1 MRRIEMRRKTKKGE
15 NMNRKIMILMVA
27 VVATVLPAVA
37 VADVMITGSIAVH
50 GSQAPEMVYLSNGP
64 NYATADSSGLFAFYN
79 GTTSTGASSGA
90 ATIGTVDLEGMAN
103 ANVSLLNVLDLN
115 YSVGSTSGM
124 LWVNVSGPGF
134 PSGAFAEL
142 SSTPISALS
151 SSASG
156 SYSLNS
162 VPTNNGPFTVSG
174 SGTYYVSFFLP
185 ASTGY
190 STSSLEISV
199 AFVPS

>member
-1 MRRIEMRRKTKKGE
+1 MRRKKIGE

-50 GSQAPEMVYLSNGP
+50 GSQAPEALYFAAGP
-64 NYATADSSGLFAFYN
+64 NFNTAYKSGYFDFTN
-79 GTTSTGASSGA
+79 GTGHVAT

-115 YSVGSTSGM
+115 YSVATSGM

-134 PSGAFAEL
+134 PSGAFVEL
-142 SSTPISALS
+142 SSSPVSVLS
-151 SSASG
+151 STASG
-156 SYSLNS
+156 SYSLNGTTAIGTIGS
-162 VPTNNGPFTVSG
+162 HGPFSVTAG
-174 SGTYYVSFFLP
+174 HGTYYVSFFLP
-185 ASTGY
+185 ASTTY

-199 AFVPS
+199 AFDSS